1 MSIGTE
7 LNRVQPIIYHEEPD
21 SAQVASKLRRVVGKS
36 QPKKFSV
43 NLLRIGLVVLVLGSW
58 QLAGSEHWISVMF
71 YSTPFNVW
79 HRGLTLLEGQKI
91 DGTTIYSAVLYTTSA
106 ALIGFGVGTVAG
118 ALIGISLWWSR
129 TLEAVLSPFVII
141 FHALPKFALAPL
153 LILILGL
160 GMQSEIALAI
170 ALTIVTSLFTAQSG
184 VRAVDPDQVKL
195 VQSLGANRLQT
206 FLKIVI
212 PTAIPWII
220 SALRINIGLALA
232 GAIIGEMVAS
242 NNGVGHI
249 ILYAGS
255 VYDVALIWV
264 GTFILAAVA
273 VIMYGGVTL
282 LEKRLLMGLHA
293 QQS

>member
-1 MSIGTE
+1 MTIRTE
-7 LNRVQPIIYHEEPD
+7 TNRIQPISFAEGAD
-21 SAQVASKLRRVVGKS
+21 SAQVTSKLRRVVSQS
-36 QPKKFSV
+36 QPKKLNV
-43 NLLRIGLVVLVLGSW
+43 TLLRIALVVIVIGGW
-58 QLAGSEHWISVMF
+58 QLAGTEHWISVMF
-71 YSTPFNVW
+71 YSTPFKVW

-91 DGTTIYSAVLYTTSA
+91 DGTTIYSAVIYTTSA
-106 ALIGFGVGTVAG
+106 ALIGFTIGTTAG

-184 VRAVDPDQVKL
+184 VRAVDPDQVRL

-273 VIMYGGVTL
+273 VVMYGGVTL
-282 LEKRLLMGLHA
+282 LEKRLLLGLHA